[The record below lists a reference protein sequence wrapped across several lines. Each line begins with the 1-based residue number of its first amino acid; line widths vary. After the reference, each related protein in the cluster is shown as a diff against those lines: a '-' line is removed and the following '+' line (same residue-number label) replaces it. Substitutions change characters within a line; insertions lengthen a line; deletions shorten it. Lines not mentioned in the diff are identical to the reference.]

1 MKYIVKNWG
10 GATEEDKQEFQQ
22 LCVKFWDKLEILCR
36 EEGIIP
42 YPHINQPDISFQMEG
57 FTEGSW
63 HQLKNSGWMAAY
75 MYGVTVSVKEPEN
88 KPSSSSDCVV
98 NVDSDKEVM

>member
-10 GATEEDKQEFQQ
+10 EATEEDKLEYQQ
-22 LCVKFWDKLEILCR
+22 RCVKFWDKLEILCR

-42 YPHINQPDISFQMEG
+42 YPHYRQPDITFQMEA

-63 HQLKNSGWMAAY
+63 NQLRNSMWLAAY
-75 MYGVTVSVKEPEN
+75 MYGVTVGVKEPEN
-88 KPSSSSDCVV
+88 KPLCSSGCFVNVSSD
-98 NVDSDKEVM
+98 KK